1 MLLFAAHVSRRDI
14 QFAGDMVSRL
24 NTNAVKRTMRYI
36 RGTVGKTTGKMTGKM
51 IRRDLMFF
59 GSWLWEQQEAA
70 GSSTLHDGAKKY
82 MKTIAIL
89 NLSNTF
95 HTRLDTM

>member
-24 NTNAVKRTMRYI
+24 NTNAVKRIMRYI
-36 RGTVGKTTGKMTGKM
+36 RGTVGKMTGKM

-70 GSSTLHDGAKKY
+70 DSSTLHDGAKN
-82 MKTIAIL
+82 I
-89 NLSNTF
+89 
-95 HTRLDTM
+95 